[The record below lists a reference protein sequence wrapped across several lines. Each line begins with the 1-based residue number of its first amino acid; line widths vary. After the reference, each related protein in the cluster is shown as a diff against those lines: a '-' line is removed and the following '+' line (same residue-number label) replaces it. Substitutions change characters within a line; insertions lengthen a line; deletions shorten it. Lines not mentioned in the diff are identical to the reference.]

1 MLART
6 TALTALCAAIPL
18 VLAPTAANALACLG
32 NFSDTVGVLTKI
44 TREEF
49 MSRVCAA
56 QLQPGTDRK
65 DVQELKD
72 VVLPKAVQGLGGL
85 ELIYARGKPVLDG
98 VVEKCYSPADHCN
111 PDTVGRAT
119 RCVKDELPDLALS
132 TLGPDA
138 LAASCEGLKAAAA
151 TDPQALRERARA
163 AAEQYLA
170 FLQARQ
176 S

>member
-1 MLART
+1 MKART
-6 TALTALCAAIPL
+6 TAFAALCAAIPL

-32 NFSDTVGVLTKI
+32 NFSDTVGALTKI

-56 QLQPGTDRK
+56 QLQPGTDRR

-85 ELIYARGKPVLDG
+85 ELVYARGKPVLDG
-98 VVEKCYSPADHCN
+98 AVEKCYSPDDYCN
-111 PDTVGRAT
+111 PDAVGRAT
-119 RCVKDELPDLALS
+119 RCLKSELPDLALS

-138 LAASCEGLKAAAA
+138 LAASCEEIKAAAA

-163 AAEQYLA
+163 AAESYIN
-170 FLQARQ
+170 FLKSRQ
-176 S
+176 N